1 MKKNIILTALL
12 VCLSAISIH
21 AQEDRNHGIIGL
33 HYMDWNTV

>member
-21 AQEDRNHGIIGL
+21 AQEDRNHGIVWSS
-33 HYMDWNTV
+33 HMDWNTV